1 MKDKLFNALKQAYPQ
16 LGLSD
21 EILRHHAS
29 MLAATV
35 SVTDENIG
43 TIVEGQKDYLQGL
56 QAENDKRVTNATA
69 TAKAKADAEKQA
81 AIDEAVKAALETER
95 ERVKK
100 EAEDAAKKAEE
111 EKKKAEEEKKKA
123 EQAKE
128 EPEFMKAFREELAK
142 KEAER
147 QKATTDL
154 QAKLDELLKKNDEQ
168 GKTIDSL
175 KTENDNMKAEQA
187 KVERANLIKRIAT
200 ELGIPDWRTEEGFAI
215 AADADEAGIREALGK
230 VANNIKVNTMQ
241 GGGSHI
247 LDDNKQ
253 VTKEEA
259 DSIVNQLMP

>member
-100 EAEDAAKKAEE
+100 EAEDAA
-111 EKKKAEEEKKKA
+111 KKAEEEKKKA